1 MATKSA
7 SRVRTYQAS
16 GAIKNFSFVKFG
28 ATKGLVA
35 QCGAN
40 ERSIGIYNGDADAA
54 SGDDVEICLP
64 GGGAL
69 LVANE
74 TIALGKMLTSVVT
87 TGYGEV
93 ADAAGEWVGA
103 VAYED
108 AVVNDVFGVEVV
120 VGSQAVASD
129 A

>member
-1 MATKSA
+1 MATSSPFK
-7 SRVRTYQAS
+7 VRSYTAS
-16 GAIKNFSFVKFG
+16 GAIKAFSFVKFG
-28 ATKGLVA
+28 ATKDLVV

-40 ERSIGIYNGDADAA
+40 ERAIGIYSGVSDAA
-54 SGDDVEICLP
+54 SGDGVEICLP

-69 LVANE
+69 LKVTE
-74 TIALGKMLTSVVT
+74 TVALGKQLTSVVT

-103 VAYED
+103 IAYED
-108 AVVNDVFGVEVV
+108 GVVNDVIGVEVV
-120 VGSQAVASD
+120 GYHSYGSD